1 MIFSVGTGVFITVY
15 DNDGNQISTSLRL
28 EIAENPNYTEHT
40 ELSFGNENKITVSD
54 KVPIFGGTELNFGF
68 PSIPLDYKV
77 SEDTIHIGFNVD
89 DETFDDNALFE
100 NYKKNA

>member
-1 MIFSVGTGVFITVY
+1 MY

-68 PSIPLDYKV
+68 PSIPLDY
-77 SEDTIHIGFNVD
+77 
-89 DETFDDNALFE
+89 
-100 NYKKNA
+100 